1 MTRIEVRLAGFGG
14 QGIGRA
20 GYVLGKA
27 IALHEGR
34 EAVFTR
40 EYGPESRGGASSS
53 SVVAADEPIDEPFAE
68 HPDVWVVMV
77 QAAFEKY
84 ASRIEPGAR
93 LLIDEDLVEARGL
106 PERVEVLAIPCTR
119 LAEALGTK
127 IAANMVMLGFLV
139 AVTEGVVGAES
150 MRTAIR
156 TSVPARTLETNLEAF
171 ERGLKL
177 GLDLREGGGHEPTR
191 ST

>member
-27 IALHEGR
+27 IALGEGR

-68 HPDVWVVMV
+68 HPDVWIVMV

-84 ASRIEPGAR
+84 ASRIEPGSR
-93 LLIDEDLVEARGL
+93 LLIDEDLVETHGL

-119 LAEALGTK
+119 FAEALGAK

-139 AVTEGVVGAES
+139 AVTDGVVGADS
-150 MRTAIR
+150 VRASIR
-156 TSVPARTLETNLEAF
+156 TSVPARTLEKNLEAF
-171 ERGLKL
+171 DRGLAF
-177 GLDLREGGGHEPTR
+177 GLNLHEGGGDESAR
-191 ST
+191 SA

>member
-1 MTRIEVRLAGFGG
+1 MTRTEIRLAGFGG
-14 QGIGRA
+14 QGIARA

-27 IALHEGR
+27 IALGEGR
-34 EAVFTR
+34 EAVFTQ
-40 EYGPESRGGASSS
+40 EYGPASRGGASSAS
-53 SVVAADEPIDEPFAE
+53 LVVSDEPIDEPFVE
-68 HPDVWVVMV
+68 HPDVWIVMA

-84 ASRIEPGAR
+84 APGIEPGTR
-93 LLIDEDLVEARGL
+93 LLIDEDLVEAQGL

-119 LAEALGTK
+119 LADALGAK

-150 MRTAIR
+150 VRAAIR

-171 ERGLKL
+171 DRGLAF
-177 GLDLREGGGHEPTR
+177 GRDLRRGGGDAP
-191 ST
+191 S